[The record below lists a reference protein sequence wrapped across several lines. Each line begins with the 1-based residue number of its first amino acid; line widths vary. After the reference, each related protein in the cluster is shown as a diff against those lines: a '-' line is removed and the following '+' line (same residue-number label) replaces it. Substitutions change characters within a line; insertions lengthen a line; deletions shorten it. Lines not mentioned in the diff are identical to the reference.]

1 MWAFDFGAFNQP
13 QIVRYHPTTRQV
25 LQPTFT
31 PANTNGILPPSFF
44 VNCFYFDQQ
53 GTKWVGLEKGGV
65 AFADAANTWHKL
77 ILPETL
83 SPDVAIHAITADK
96 SGNFFIGTS
105 EGLLVTKKED
115 LQDATKFK
123 LMRIEDDLA
132 SDNITALA
140 VHEEKGLLI
149 VATDNGMT
157 LLTKDCLLQPCVA
170 VVPPV
175 YYSTKNGNWN
185 DPTVWS
191 NGKVPECG
199 SIVVI
204 MDHAITAVSKS
215 QATSVHLVG
224 ATLKVE
230 NGVQFV
236 LCQ

>member
-1 MWAFDFGAFNQP
+1 
-13 QIVRYHPTTRQV
+13 
-25 LQPTFT
+25 
-31 PANTNGILPPSFF
+31 
-44 VNCFYFDQQ
+44 
-53 GTKWVGLEKGGV
+53 
-65 AFADAANTWHKL
+65 
-77 ILPETL
+77 
-83 SPDVAIHAITADK
+83 VAIHAITADK
-96 SGNFFIGTS
+96 AGNFFIGTS

-123 LMRIEDDLA
+123 LMRIEDDIA

-157 LLTKDCLLQPCVA
+157 FLTKDCLLQPCVA

-185 DPTVWS
+185 DPSVWS
-191 NGKVPECG
+191 DNKVPDCG

-204 MDHAITAVSKS
+204 MDHNVKVVTKA
-215 QATSVHLVG
+215 QAKQVHLVG
-224 ATLKVE
+224 STLRVE

-236 LCQ
+236 LCE